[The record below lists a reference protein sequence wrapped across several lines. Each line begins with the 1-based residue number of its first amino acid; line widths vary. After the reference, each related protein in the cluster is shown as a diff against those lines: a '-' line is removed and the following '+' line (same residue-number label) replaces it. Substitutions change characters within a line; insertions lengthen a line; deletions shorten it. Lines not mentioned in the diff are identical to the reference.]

1 MIIAITTVH
10 LGGITSTNLCDADM
24 IRRQNPVRLMS
35 PEWVS
40 PKGDILAWLDAETHA
55 RTRLAFVAW
64 AIATVW
70 IVYKHFRRPAVKRE

>member
-1 MIIAITTVH
+1 MIIAITTIH

-24 IRRQNPVRLMS
+24 IPRQNPVRLMS

-64 AIATVW
+64 ALATFW
-70 IVYKHFRRPAVKRE
+70 ILRRHFWPPEVKRQ